1 MLSDV
6 FQKCAAINKSFQKG
20 LSNFIL
26 ILKPRGVKGGGAMIS
41 KNVLAFWEE
50 ILNPSSKG
58 FHMVEFQKTKKN
70 VHRSSKRKK
79 SFTFSSTLGG
89 YSFRCCFAMSFS

>member
-26 ILKPRGVKGGGAMIS
+26 ILKPRGVKGGGGND
-41 KNVLAFWEE
+41 K
-50 ILNPSSKG
+50 
-58 FHMVEFQKTKKN
+58 QKCLSFLGRN
-70 VHRSSKRKK
+70 FK
-79 SFTFSSTLGG
+79 SVF
-89 YSFRCCFAMSFS
+89 

>member
-58 FHMVEFQKTKKN
+58 FHMVELKKNKKKN
-70 VHRSSKRKK
+70 VHRNSKRKK
-79 SFTFSSTLGG
+79 VSHLVVH
-89 YSFRCCFAMSFS
+89 